1 LPVVDQS
8 KREGRPTTKPARRG
22 KHRIIAAVVLVL
34 GACGSAP
41 FFLRPPKVPT
51 AAIQSSVTRTPALID
66 RAWTLPAAAA
76 YNREVL
82 WQSNGSLCGP
92 TSLANLFRSLGE
104 SATSVPR
111 VLEGTGMCSTGVCIM
126 GLTLD
131 QVAEIA
137 RDHTH
142 RQVTVL
148 RDLTPDAFREHMR
161 LSNDPHRRYVVNFTR
176 RPIFGAGGG
185 HHSPIGGYLE
195 AEDLVFVLD
204 VNEDFKPWLVESS
217 RLYAA
222 VNTLDGGK
230 KRGLLLIE

>member
-1 LPVVDQS
+1 MKPP
-8 KREGRPTTKPARRG
+8 RGGRRRL
-22 KHRIIAAVVLVL
+22 IAATVVVLA
-34 GACGSAP
+34 ACGSAP
-41 FFLRPPKVPT
+41 FLLRPPKVPA
-51 AAIQSSVTRTPALID
+51 AAIQSSVTHTPALID
-66 RAWTLPAAAA
+66 RAWTLPAAAT
-76 YNREVL
+76 YHHDVL

-92 TSLANLFRSLGE
+92 TSLANVFRSLGE
-104 SATSVPR
+104 SETSVPQ
-111 VLEGTGMCSTGVCIM
+111 VLDGTGMCATGVCIM

-131 QVAEIA
+131 QLADIA

-142 RQVTVL
+142 RKVTVF
-148 RDLTPDAFREHMR
+148 RDLTLESFREHMR
-161 LSNDPHRRYVVNFTR
+161 LSNDANRRYVVNFTR

>member
-1 LPVVDQS
+1 MVGQS
-8 KREGRPTTKPARRG
+8 NTEGRQTTKPPRRG
-22 KHRIIAAVVLVL
+22 KHRIIAAVVVVL
-34 GACGSAP
+34 AACGSAP
-41 FFLRPPKVPT
+41 FLLRPPKVPA

-66 RAWTLPAAAA
+66 RAWALPAAAA
-76 YNREVL
+76 YQHEVL

-104 SATSVPR
+104 SATSVPL
-111 VLEGTGMCSTGVCIM
+111 VLAGTGMCSTGVCIM

-131 QVAEIA
+131 QLADIA

-142 RQVTVL
+142 RKVTVL
-148 RDLTPDAFREHMR
+148 RDLTLESFREHMR
-161 LSNDPHRRYVVNFTR
+161 LSNDPNRRYVVNFTR

-185 HHSPIGGYLE
+185 HHSPVGGYLE

-222 VNTLDGGK
+222 VSTLDGGK